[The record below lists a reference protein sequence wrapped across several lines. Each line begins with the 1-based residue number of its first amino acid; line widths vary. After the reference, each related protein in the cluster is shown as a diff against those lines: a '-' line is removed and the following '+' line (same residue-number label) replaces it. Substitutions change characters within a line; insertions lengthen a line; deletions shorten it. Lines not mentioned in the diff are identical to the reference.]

1 MNHPGEKGIQRE
13 SDIDLSEMQ
22 MKLRDFPQDE
32 KPRERLLA
40 LGAESLSNHELLAI
54 LLRTGTKK
62 ESVLQLSNR
71 LLQSFDGLRLLKEA
85 SVEELSSISGI
96 GRAKAVHIMAA
107 LELGRRVHKLVY
119 EDRYVIRTP
128 EDGAKYLM
136 EDLRFLN
143 QEHFVVM
150 FLNTKNQIIHKQTIF
165 IGSLNASIVHPREVF
180 KEAVKRSAASLI
192 CAHNH
197 PSGDPSPS
205 REDIEVTKRLCDCG
219 KMIGIEVL
227 DHLIIGDQKYV
238 SLKEKGYL

>member
-1 MNHPGEKGIQRE
+1 M
-13 SDIDLSEMQ
+13 SEMQ